1 MAGASGAETSAAQ
14 LQAAARGGS
23 GLTKGEPY
31 LKSYGYMA
39 GTVATFRSR
48 GPQPPAAEA
57 RKTNRSRDRCVPRR
71 LRPLAHRIFDRRIKK
86 HFRRFTLYRSTDRGC
101 KPGNVRFS
109 VPTGVG
115 NGESHSRRV
124 FCLLFCSP
132 KKEGAPRHEAYSKA
146 SVPRHERA
154 KKNKCPSAK
163 NSTFDPATHFRTTAR
178 LAKGRQTTDCKS
190 IERFV
195 VQARAG
201 GIRSEI

>member
-1 MAGASGAETSAAQ
+1 
-14 LQAAARGGS
+14 
-23 GLTKGEPY
+23 
-31 LKSYGYMA
+31 MA

-57 RKTNRSRDRCVPRR
+57 RKINRSRDCRVPRR

-86 HFRRFTLYRSTDRGC
+86 YFLRFTLYRSTDRGC

-115 NGESHSRRV
+115 NGESHSRRL
-124 FCLLFCSP
+124 FGLLFWSC
-132 KKEGAPRHEAYSKA
+132 KKVSAPPRHEAYSKA

-154 KKNKCPSAK
+154 KKNKRPSAK
-163 NSTFDPATHFRTTAR
+163 DSTFDPATHFRTTAR
-178 LAKGRQTTDCKS
+178 LTKGRQATDCKS
-190 IERFV
+190 VERFV